1 MVNKNGCVRILFWN
15 LLTLS
20 FLLLSCASK
29 KPMWGDPQTGL
40 ILQYRIDQDQNLNY
54 NISINQNSVMDLMGQ
69 SMETVTDIN
78 MDFNMECT
86 EIDDQKNMLTQISLK
101 ALDITMDGMQG
112 RSNINTS
119 ALIGESFGMSLS
131 SMGEK
136 EFIDIESVPKINFGE
151 MSGGERSIQS
161 FFSEILPR
169 LSADPVK
176 VGESWMVQ
184 TEYSEP
190 MGEMDLLVKLESNH
204 MLEGLETVEGMECAR
219 MKTQSTGTVSG
230 SGSQGGMY
238 MVFVGDLESTS
249 TWYFAYKEG
258 LFIKETA
265 EQVLDAKIDLGD
277 MGVLPMTMTD
287 TIEMNLV
294 P

>member
-1 MVNKNGCVRILFWN
+1 MSNKNQCIRILFWS

-20 FLLLSCASK
+20 FLIFGCASK

-40 ILQYRIDQDQNLNY
+40 ILQYRIDQNQMLNY
-54 NISINQNSVMDLMGQ
+54 NLSVNQSSAMDLMGQ

-78 MDFNMECT
+78 LDFDIKCT
-86 EIDDQKNMLTQISLK
+86 KIDDQKNMLTQVSLES
-101 ALDITMDGMQG
+101 LDITMDGMQG

-119 ALIGESFGMSLS
+119 ALIGKSFNMSLS
-131 SMGEK
+131 PMGEK

-161 FFSEILPR
+161 FFTELLPQ
-169 LSADPVK
+169 LSADPIK
-176 VGESWMVQ
+176 VGESWIIQ
-184 TEYSEP
+184 SEYVEP
-190 MGEMDLLVKLESNH
+190 IGEIDLLVKLESNH
-204 MLEGLETVEGMECAR
+204 TLDGLETIEGMECAR

-230 SGSQGGMY
+230 SGFQGGMD
-238 MVFVGDLESTS
+238 MKFSGDLESTS

-265 EQVLDAKIDLGD
+265 EQVLDTEIDLGD
-277 MGVLPMTMTD
+277 MGVIPMVMTD
-287 TIEMNLV
+287 TIEMKLM